1 MSKIEVFG
9 GSFYKRGKVLKIA
22 EEIAKILRIKE
33 RVNIYLVSE
42 QEIKELNTKYR
53 KKPKPTNVLSFPSD
67 SNFLYP
73 EKEKVLG
80 EIFLSWQFAKKEAK
94 EFKVAFEE
102 WLTKLLIHSFLHLLG
117 FTHNSDRNYRIM
129 SKKEKEIFKKIKSK
143 S

>member
-1 MSKIEVFG
+1 
-9 GSFYKRGKVLKIA
+9 
-22 EEIAKILRIKE
+22 
-33 RVNIYLVSE
+33 
-42 QEIKELNTKYR
+42 
-53 KKPKPTNVLSFPSD
+53 
-67 SNFLYP
+67 
-73 EKEKVLG
+73 VLG